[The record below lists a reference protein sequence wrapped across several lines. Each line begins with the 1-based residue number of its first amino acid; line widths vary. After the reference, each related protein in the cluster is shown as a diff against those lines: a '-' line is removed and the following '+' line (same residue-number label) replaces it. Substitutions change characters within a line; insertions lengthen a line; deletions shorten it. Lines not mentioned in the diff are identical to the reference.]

1 MGCVPW
7 CQTIFTLFSSSGGAG
22 WAISNLT
29 GVSFRKMCN
38 FRDLDLSR
46 PELTERGYLLL
57 RAAAAL
63 QNRNRRQN
71 HEDSGISCVF
81 ASSLSLHFW
90 LCSWVLHCC
99 CPGPFGFQNRS
110 RQQSHEDLGISCRLR
125 PSPYCPNFRTV
136 WNCSADSD
144 RVQVEGKLFFLF
156 LYNSNSKISLHSL
169 RQVEGCWWNCISK

>member
-46 PELTERGYLLL
+46 PELTDRGYLLL

-90 LCSWVLHCC
+90 LCSWVLLLLT
-99 CPGPFGFQNRS
+99 RS
-110 RQQSHEDLGISCRLR
+110 RSILVSKIG
-125 PSPYCPNFRTV
+125 
-136 WNCSADSD
+136 ADS
-144 RVQVEGKLFFLF
+144 RVTRTWASHVDSGRPHIVPTSVQSETARPIQIGYKLKGNFFPF
-156 LYNSNSKISLHSL
+156 LV
-169 RQVEGCWWNCISK
+169 QF